1 MREEDPLDL
10 DVEAIDLEGEFSRV
24 MTRRFVAPSFADPF
38 GGAFPINYD
47 SGPLLIVLFKYFDSH
62 PELSQSGISS
72 YAKARGITRDEAK
85 NELLMKYA
93 IAAAYH
99 LHFRQLIPT
108 LSQAFAVAADKVFLE
123 VIYNERDRLKEKAL
137 IKPKASRTAATNR
150 VLRTHATLFKRSMKA
165 GGPGQQSQWT
175 AEKLARAVLDILST
189 IPEVEN
195 RTYSNV
201 AAALKERFPDEA
213 PESGSSLRKL
223 VKRLGLNWKELKNGK
238 YSSLIVSA

>member
-1 MREEDPLDL
+1 MHGDAD
-10 DVEAIDLEGEFSRV
+10 AIDEEFTRAMSRK
-24 MTRRFVAPSFADPF
+24 VAGTFTDPF
-38 GGAFPINYD
+38 GGIVHLSYD
-47 SGPLLIVLFKYFDSH
+47 PSALLIALLEHFKAH
-62 PELSQSGISS
+62 PELSASGIAA
-72 YAKARGITRDEAK
+72 YAKERNISPDDAK
-85 NELLMKYA
+85 TELLKVYA
-93 IAAAYH
+93 TGAAYT
-99 LHFRQLIPT
+99 LNFGQLRPT
-108 LSQAFAVAADKVFLE
+108 LTQAFALVADKVFLE
-123 VIYNERDRLKEKAL
+123 TIYEQRVRLKEKAL
-137 IKPKASRTAATNR
+137 IKPSASRTASTNKM
-150 VLRTHATLFKRSMKA
+150 LHAHSGLFKRSMRA